1 MFFLDELDNLKIYR
15 KKFLLPINDKDKKH
29 NSIAFLLT
37 PSYESSVKM
46 MTHPLFQNKYFN
58 SYYTERSAIYYIDGS
73 TKVIEESSS
82 IIQESGSIDD
92 IIKDSDQYV
101 LYKGYPIDID
111 MVKNVINYRTFFE
124 LSNVF
129 KAKIKYPIRI
139 NIYRKPDVPLS
150 NSEEINICNSDNF
163 NKKLKNYN
171 AYINYMA
178 YMYIMDNMETQWPIY
193 IKYSVA
199 ICLSGL
205 YEIHKSNWIFDDKL
219 KSYCA
224 GVNYYYRKKGLDSLI
239 STLNKDPGKVFFRAT
254 YKDFIKS
261 DINKVASLFGY
272 RLKEDAIIESVSND
286 IDQPGLLQIGENC
299 LILLNEDAV
308 QNQLIRKMIY
318 NNRIKNLKELQ
329 AIYDKVKTDI
339 PQIKYAYPSID
350 RYNGLNLF
358 VDLSRYNEAFIMNN
372 TFTRNKGY
380 TTYSE
385 LMDRLIIDKRFNSK
399 YKIRTIIIPILDWD
413 TIGKDKKLWM
423 IKDGI
428 NPISCIYQALTI
440 NPESIKKRYPNT
452 NFLFVGSNGYFKIN
466 FDTFDFKKQG
476 NLFIRDL
483 RLLRDK
489 KYVPD
494 EDTDTRTTSAKVI
507 TTNIID
513 KVEKSQGV
521 QIDDIS
527 KATTTKI
534 TDGDKKPKSEK
545 EEKAKTT
552 KELKDEEEKSDKDE
566 LVEKIAKAAQKNDTE
581 DATIDELDN
590 DDKIKQILADLSED
604 ADNKSNISGA
614 RASRMIKLQNDLMEK
629 EFKGKPLRDILEE
642 ESDPME
648 QPLPSKS
655 LKIDSV
661 NEEWKD
667 LHYVT
672 SFDAYKPD
680 EDIIKIFNSFAKM
693 THPLAIREIKAE
705 DNSTSEDVI
714 DLYTVQYEDEN
725 GKRFTIKV
733 DIPKFIDNRYLKLRG
748 NRKDI
753 SSQLFLMPISKTDD
767 DTVQIV
773 SNYKK
778 IFIRRF
784 GTTTGKSNV
793 CCDRLIKAITR
804 NKVNGLKYTEG
815 YNVMACARYELPID
829 YIDLSSVFN
838 TISTERYDFYFNPD
852 ELYNKYEKEI
862 DLKNGIPFGYDKGS
876 KKVLYYNSRIYGV
889 DETITLSY
897 YIALLISET
906 CHDFLKLYDN
916 ASTSIRY
923 TYSMASV
930 MGAKIPLIVV
940 CAYSEGLLPVM
951 KKANIEYRLEE
962 NRRSMD
968 KNTEESI
975 RFKDGYLIYKMDYAS
990 SLLMNGL
997 KACNTTDYSLSEIN
1011 SKGMYLDFLDQF
1023 GGRIKAD
1030 GLDNFYNLMI
1040 DYPITYNSLKYYN
1053 LPTDYIS
1060 VLLYANR
1067 LLVDNKFAKH
1077 TNIMDNRRIRR
1088 NEQIPAILY
1097 KVLSEGYED
1106 YCNGLKHGRNT
1117 LMSVKQSSV
1126 IDEVLKNSTTSD
1138 KSIINALNEYEAYST
1153 VTPKGP
1159 SGMNSD
1165 RSYTLDKRS
1174 YDDSMFNVLG
1184 MSTGFAGNVGISRQ
1198 ATIDSSIST
1207 ARGYITNKNV
1217 DRSKISA
1224 TKSLCMTE
1232 ALTPFGTTRD
1242 DPFRTAMTYIQ
1253 TSKHYMRCKRSN
1265 PSLITTG
1272 ADDALPYLISNI
1284 FAKKADKNGKVVD
1297 INDERMLI
1305 EYSDGTKDYI
1315 NLEENVEKNSSS
1327 GFYVTLKLDTD
1338 LKPGSSFK
1346 AGDVIAYDKSSFSKD
1361 VGSTNDISY
1370 DIGTIAKIAIMNSDE
1385 GYEDSAIISEDLC
1398 DDMASSVVLM
1408 SPNHPI
1414 ILDKSTNVYNLV
1426 KKGQRVEEGDPLLII
1441 QRPYDEEDANTL
1453 LKNLVDD
1460 PSEITDLGRI
1470 PIRSK
1475 ITGIVQ
1481 DVVIY
1486 RTVDKSEL
1494 SSSLKKIV
1502 NEYESNIKRK
1512 KKEMEENGIQNADFI
1527 VGSTDKL
1534 PAVGK
1539 LKNASDGVAIEIYI
1553 KYEDKMKTGDK
1564 MIYYSA
1570 LKGVVKDI
1578 FPEGKEPTSEYR
1590 PNEKIHS
1597 ILSISSVNGRM
1608 VTSVLINGAIY
1619 KYLIE
1624 LSRQCKDILGIKYSD
1639 NLFEND

>member
-1 MFFLDELDNLKIYR
+1 MFFLDELDNLKVYR

-29 NSIAFLLT
+29 NSVAFLLT
-37 PSYESSVKM
+37 PSYESSLNM
-46 MTHPLFQNKYFN
+46 MRHPLFQNKYFN

-73 TKVIEESSS
+73 TKVIEESES
-82 IIQESGSIDD
+82 IIREEGSIDELL
-92 IIKDSDQYV
+92 KDSEKYV
-101 LYKGYPIDID
+101 VYRGYPLDID
-111 MVKNVINYRTFFE
+111 MVKGVINYRTFME
-124 LSNVF
+124 LAHVYN
-129 KAKIKYPIRI
+129 ADIEYPVHI
-139 NIYRKPDVPLS
+139 NIYRKPNVPLS
-150 NSEEINICNSDNF
+150 NAKVINLCNEDNF
-163 NKKLKNYN
+163 NKKLKNYD
-171 AYINYMA
+171 AYLNYMA
-178 YMYIMDNMETQWPIY
+178 YMYVFDNMKKPWPID
-193 IKYSVA
+193 IKYAMA
-199 ICLSGL
+199 ICMSGL
-205 YEIHKSNWIFDDKL
+205 YEIHKSNWVFDDKL
-219 KSYCA
+219 KPYCTA
-224 GVNYYYRKKGLDSLI
+224 VDYYYKKKGLDSLI
-239 STLNKDPGKVFFRAT
+239 SALNKDPGKVFFRGT

-261 DINKVASLFGY
+261 DINKIASLFGY
-272 RLKEDAIIESVSND
+272 RLKESYIEEDTDDD

-299 LILLNEDAV
+299 LILLNEDSV
-308 QNQLIRKMIY
+308 QNQLVRKMIY
-318 NNRIKNLKELQ
+318 KNRIKNLKELQ
-329 AIYDKVKTDI
+329 SIYDKVKEDV
-339 PQIKYAYPSID
+339 PYIKYTYNTLD

-372 TFTRNKGY
+372 TFTRVRGY
-380 TTYSE
+380 NSYNE
-385 LMDRLIIDKRFNSK
+385 LMSRLIGDKRFNSK
-399 YKIRTIIIPILDWD
+399 YKLKTVIIPILDWD

-423 IKDGI
+423 IQDGI
-428 NPISCIYQALTI
+428 NPISCIYHSLNT
-440 NPESIKKRYPNT
+440 NPDSIKKQYPNT
-452 NFLFVGSNGYFKIN
+452 NFLFIGKNGYFKIN
-466 FDTFDFKKQG
+466 FDTFDFKKQS
-476 NLFIRDL
+476 NLFIRNIK
-483 RLLRDK
+483 LLRDK
-489 KYVPD
+489 KYVPEED
-494 EDTDTRTTSAKVI
+494 ETLRDTSAKVI

-513 KVEKSQGV
+513 KVEKSQGIK
-521 QIDDIS
+521 IDDIS
-527 KATTTKI
+527 KATTTKV
-534 TDGDKKPKSEK
+534 TDDINKKDKPK
-545 EEKAKTT
+545 ATDT
-552 KELKDEEEKSDKDE
+552 KELKKTEEKNEKDE
-566 LVEKIAKAAQKNDTE
+566 LVEKIGKAAQRNDNE
-581 DATIDELDN
+581 DDAIDDLDT

-604 ADNKSNISGA
+604 PDEKSNISGA
-614 RASRMIKLQNDLMEK
+614 RASRMVKLQNDLMEK
-629 EFKGKPLRDILEE
+629 EFKGRPLKDILEE
-642 ESDPME
+642 KSDPME
-648 QPLPSKS
+648 EPLPSTS

-661 NEEWKD
+661 NDEWKD
-667 LHYVT
+667 LHYIN

-680 EDIIKIFNSFAKM
+680 EDIVKIFNSFTKM
-693 THPLAIREIKAE
+693 THPLVIREIKAE

-733 DIPKFIDNRYLKLRG
+733 DIPRFIDNKYLKLRG

-753 SSQLFLMPISKTDD
+753 SSQLFLMPIMKTDE

-784 GTTTGKSNV
+784 GTTVGKSNV
-793 CCDRLIKAITR
+793 CCDRLIKAITK
-804 NKVNGLKYTEG
+804 NNVKGLKYSEG
-815 YNVMACARYELPID
+815 YNVAICSRYELPID
-829 YIDLSSVFN
+829 YVDLAGVFN
-838 TISTERYDFYFNPD
+838 TISTDNYDFYFNPD
-852 ELYNKYEKEI
+852 ELYKKYEDKI
-862 DLKNGIPFGYDKGS
+862 DLNKGVPIGYDKNS
-876 KKVLYYNSRIYGV
+876 NDIVYYKSRIDNI
-889 DETITLSY
+889 DESITLSY
-897 YIALLISET
+897 YIALLISKT
-906 CHDFLKLYDN
+906 CHDFIKLYDN

-923 TYSMASV
+923 TYSMASI
-930 MGAKIPLIVV
+930 MAAKIPLIVV
-940 CAYSEGLLPVM
+940 CAYSEGLLPVL
-951 KKANIEYRLEE
+951 KKANIKYRLEE
-962 NRRSMD
+962 NRRGMNKD
-968 KNTEESI
+968 TEDSI
-975 RFKDGYLIYKMDYAS
+975 RFKDGYLIYSMDYAS

-997 KACNTTDYSLSEIN
+997 KACNTDDYSLSEVN

-1040 DYPITYNSLKYYN
+1040 DYPITYNSLKYYK

-1077 TNIMDNRRIRR
+1077 TNITDNRRIRR

-1097 KVLSEGYED
+1097 SALSTAYGE
-1106 YCNGLKHGRNT
+1106 YCTGIKHGRGT
-1117 LMSVKQSSV
+1117 PMSVKQSAV

-1138 KSIINALNEYEAYST
+1138 KSIINALNEYEAYVT

-1207 ARGYITNKNV
+1207 ARGYITNKNA

-1242 DPFRTAMTYIQ
+1242 DPFRSAMTYIQ

-1272 ADDALPYLISNI
+1272 ADEALPYMISNI
-1284 FAKKADKNGKVVD
+1284 FAKKADKNGKVIDV
-1297 INDERMLI
+1297 NGERMLI
-1305 EYSDGTKDYI
+1305 EYSDGTKDYV

-1338 LKPGSSFK
+1338 LKPGKTFK
-1346 AGDVIAYDKSSFSKD
+1346 AGDIIAYDKSSFS
-1361 VGSTNDISY
+1361 NDIGATDNIAY
-1370 DIGTIAKIAIMNSDE
+1370 DIGTIAKIAIMNTDE

-1398 DDMASSVVLM
+1398 DDMTSSMVLM

-1414 ILDKSTNVYNLV
+1414 VLDKSTNVYNLV

-1441 QRPYDEEDANTL
+1441 QRPYDEDDANTL

-1460 PSEITDLGRI
+1460 PEEITDLGRI
-1470 PIRSK
+1470 PIKSK

-1486 RTVDKSEL
+1486 RTVDISEL
-1494 SSSLKKIV
+1494 SPSLKKIV
-1502 NEYESNIKRK
+1502 NEYERNIKRK
-1512 KKEMEENGIQNADFI
+1512 KKEMEENGIKNADFI

-1539 LKNASDGVAIEIYI
+1539 LKNASDGIAIEIYI

-1564 MIYYSA
+1564 LIYFSA

-1578 FPEGKEPTSEYR
+1578 FPEGEEPTSEYR

-1597 ILSISSVNGRM
+1597 LLSISSVNGRM

-1624 LSRQCKDILGIKYSD
+1624 LSRQCKDILGIKYND
-1639 NLFEND
+1639 DLFKNN